1 VDTNLRASLVKVADK
16 VMVNPF
22 GVTKCDD
29 FSDEEIYQFW
39 IEPAGVSAIHLLQ
52 PTRLMPMQVIGG
64 KGSGKTHLLRYFSR
78 PVQLMR
84 QGTAPSRL
92 GTQQEFIGIY
102 VKCDSLNA
110 SRFSGKG
117 QQEDI
122 WSAVFQYFLDL
133 WLAQILLSQLPNLS
147 LSVQQEI
154 ASRASD
160 LFDEPPPDTPQTL
173 EHLVRLLRGLQ
184 RDIDVAINNLPLTR
198 KLDVRIKAGPSRL
211 TFGLPHILGKA
222 VAELRNTVFLYLL
235 DEIENFDEQQ
245 QKYVNTLIRHRKG
258 TCSFRVGS
266 RLYGIKTNNTLEGE
280 TNRRGSEFDVL
291 ELDSHWLRA
300 REKYIDFCERLCIRR
315 LQAYGHFSTKLR
327 DDTIRRQLHDA
338 FEEPSSAR
346 FYQDYTAT
354 LVSKYEDSDRPYFRK
369 LRDQLARFAVGNR
382 RLGVL
387 SNDDVRDIIRR
398 LQRTPYPL
406 LEKLNVFLL
415 YKAWAKRTNLQKAS
429 ESINKQSV
437 AFVQS
442 GGRKPKEYVS
452 TYQHFSGDLLA
463 QLTRET
469 NFKVRYLGIDT
480 FIRMSSGLPRNLLII
495 LKNAYDWAI
504 FNDEQPFAGKP
515 ISIDSQERAVVES
528 CSWFF
533 EEARPEQNAEHVQ
546 RSVDRLATLF
556 REIRYSDK
564 PSECSLSTFSCP
576 SQGTD
581 ETSKQS
587 LRLAEDWSM
596 LIRHVR
602 GQKDRNSQR
611 VDQKYQLSPMLAPR
625 WDLPISRRGALALTA
640 EEVNLIFGR
649 AAEAE
654 FVSMKETRIQRMNV
668 PFKEGDPAPS
678 QALLEL

>member
-1 VDTNLRASLVKVADK
+1 MSVAAK
-16 VMVNPF
+16 ATVNPF

-29 FSDEEIYQFW
+29 FSDEEIFRFW
-39 IEPAGVSAIHLLQ
+39 IEPAGISAVHLLQ

-84 QGTAPSRL
+84 QGSTRSPLVDRQ
-92 GTQQEFIGIY
+92 GFIGIY

-117 QQEDI
+117 QQEEL

-147 LSVQQEI
+147 LSVQEEI
-154 ASRASD
+154 ARRASD
-160 LFDEPPPDTPQTL
+160 LFDEPPTDVPQTL
-173 EHLVRLLRGLQ
+173 EHLVGLLRGFQ
-184 RDIDVAINNLPLTR
+184 RDIDIAINNLPLTR

-211 TFGLPHILGKA
+211 IFGLPHILGEA

-235 DEIENFDEQQ
+235 DEIENFNEAQ

-258 TCSFRVGS
+258 SCSFRVGS
-266 RLYGIKTNNTLEGE
+266 RLYGIKTSNTLEEE

-300 REKYIDFCERLCIRR
+300 KKKYVDFSERLCIRR
-315 LQAYGHFSTKLR
+315 LQAAGHFSGTITDDRQKLR
-327 DDTIRRQLHDA
+327 NA
-338 FEEPSSAR
+338 FEEPSSAH
-346 FYQDYTAT
+346 FYQDYTAR
-354 LVSKYEDSDRPYFRK
+354 LVSKYEDWERPYFRK
-369 LRDQLARFAVGNR
+369 LRDQLLRFAVGSR

-387 SNDDVRDIIRR
+387 SNDDVQPIIRR
-398 LQRTPYPL
+398 LQRPPYPL
-406 LEKLNVFLL
+406 LEKLNAFLL
-415 YKAWAKRTNLQKAS
+415 YKAWAKRANLQKAS
-429 ESINKQSV
+429 ESISKQCLV
-437 AFVQS
+437 FVQS
-442 GGRKPKEYVS
+442 GGRKPS
-452 TYQHFSGDLLA
+452 TYFSAYQHFSGDMLA

-469 NFKVRYLGIDT
+469 SHKVRYLGIDT

-504 FNDEQPFAGKP
+504 FNDEEPFAGKP
-515 ISIDSQERAVVES
+515 ISIESQERAVVES

-533 EEARPEQNAEHVQ
+533 EEARPEQNAEQVQ
-546 RSVDRLATLF
+546 RSVDRLAILF

-576 SQGTD
+576 SQDID
-581 ETSKQS
+581 ETSKLS

-625 WDLPISRRGALALTA
+625 WNLPISRRGALALTA

-649 AAEAE
+649 AAEAD
-654 FVSMKETRIQRMNV
+654 FVKMKEGRIQRMNA
-668 PFKEGDPAPS
+668 PFKGGEPAPR
-678 QALLEL
+678 QASLEL

>member
-1 VDTNLRASLVKVADK
+1 MSVAAK
-16 VMVNPF
+16 ATVNPF

-39 IEPAGVSAIHLLQ
+39 IEPAGVSAVHLLQ

-84 QGTAPSRL
+84 QDDSQSTLTRR
-92 GTQQEFIGIY
+92 QEFIGVY

-110 SRFSGKG
+110 SRFTGKG

-133 WLAQILLSQLPNLS
+133 WLAQILISQLPILS
-147 LSVQQEI
+147 LPVQQEI
-154 ASRASD
+154 ASRTSD
-160 LFDEPPPDTPQTL
+160 LFDEPPPSAPQTL
-173 EHLVRLLRGLQ
+173 EQLVQLLRGFQ
-184 RDIDVAINNLPLTR
+184 RDIDVAINNSPLTR

-211 TFGLPHILGKA
+211 TFGLPRILSDVVG
-222 VAELRNTVFLYLL
+222 ELRNTVFLYLL
-235 DEIENFDEQQ
+235 DEIENFTAQQ

-258 TCSFRVGS
+258 ACSFRVGS
-266 RLYGIKTNNTLEGE
+266 RLYGIKTNSTLEGE

-300 REKYIDFCERLCIRR
+300 RKKYIDFCERLCIRR
-315 LQAYGHFSTKLR
+315 LQAYGYFPTQVT
-327 DDTIRRQLHDA
+327 DDRMRQHLHDA
-338 FEEPSSAR
+338 FEEPSSAH
-346 FYQDYTAT
+346 FYQEYTTT
-354 LVSKYEDSDRPYFRK
+354 LISKYEGSERPYFRK
-369 LRDQLARFAVGNR
+369 LRDQLMRFALGNR

-387 SNDDVRDIIRR
+387 TNDDVHDIIRH
-398 LQRTPYPL
+398 LQRSPYPL
-406 LEKLNVFLL
+406 LEKINAFLL
-415 YKAWAKRTNLQKAS
+415 YKAWARRANLEKAS
-429 ESINKQSV
+429 ESIGKQCS

-442 GGRKPKEYVS
+442 SGRRPKDYFS
-452 TYQHFSGDLLA
+452 TYQHFSGDMLA

-469 NFKVRYLGIDT
+469 SHKVRYLGIET

-495 LKNAYDWAI
+495 LKSAYDWAV
-504 FNDEQPFAGKP
+504 FNDEEPFAGTAM
-515 ISIDSQERAVVES
+515 SIDSQERAVIES

-546 RSVDRLATLF
+546 RSIDWLATLF

-576 SQGTD
+576 SQGID
-581 ETSKQS
+581 ETTKYS

-602 GQKDRNSQR
+602 GQKDRNSHR
-611 VDQKYQLSPMLAPR
+611 LDHKYQLSPMLAPR

-649 AAEAE
+649 ATDNE
-654 FVSMKETRIQRMNV
+654 FVSMKEARIQRMTV
-668 PFKEGDPAPS
+668 PFKEADAAPS
-678 QALLEL
+678 QASLEL